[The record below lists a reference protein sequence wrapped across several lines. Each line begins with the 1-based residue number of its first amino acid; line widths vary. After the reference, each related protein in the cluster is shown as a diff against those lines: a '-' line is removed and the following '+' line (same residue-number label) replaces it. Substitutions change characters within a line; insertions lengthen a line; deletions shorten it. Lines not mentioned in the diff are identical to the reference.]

1 MDILKKL
8 SHQRSITSYA
18 IFFIVTLIIFS
29 LLIPI
34 LSPYAEDLQG
44 AVHFEIANKAPTLS
58 HWFGTDAA
66 GRDVFTLT
74 IGAALSS
81 IKIAIMVVFISII
94 LGVPLGLIAGSI
106 GGWLDEIIMRI
117 TDGFLAFPPLV
128 LPIMIT
134 SILGPSLN
142 NVIFGIS
149 ISWFPWYVRIS
160 RAQAMIVRDSDYVL
174 ISKTFGASQTHIITK
189 HILPNSI
196 NPIIIQASID
206 AGYAIL
212 ISAGLSFIGL
222 GAQPPEV
229 EWGLLITQ
237 SRAQFLNHWWT
248 ITFPGTFIILTVL
261 SFNIIGD
268 GLRDIL
274 NPKIVKE

>member
-117 TDGFLAFPPLV
+117 TDAQLSIPMVILA
-128 LPIMIT
+128 I
-134 SILGPSLN
+134 SILG
-142 NVIFGIS
+142 V
-149 ISWFPWYVRIS
+149 S
-160 RAQAMIVRDSDYVL
+160 R
-174 ISKTFGASQTHIITK
+174 
-189 HILPNSI
+189 PNL
-196 NPIIIQASID
+196 ASIISPSP
-206 AGYAIL
+206 AG
-212 ISAGLSFIGL
+212 
-222 GAQPPEV
+222 E
-229 EWGLLITQ
+229 
-237 SRAQFLNHWWT
+237 
-248 ITFPGTFIILTVL
+248 
-261 SFNIIGD
+261 
-268 GLRDIL
+268 
-274 NPKIVKE
+274 